1 MTRIVFAALTALLSL
16 SASYVQAQAPARPQ
30 IQTTKVDGTDGV
42 YIFRNGGHQSMFI
55 VTSEGVIATDPIG
68 YGRPTGGADYVAEIR
83 KVTSQPIKYLIY
95 SHHHFDHIAGGKAFK
110 DAGATIVAH
119 KQAKVRLEK
128 LADPATPL
136 PDELV
141 DDSGRVIRLGGKIV
155 ELSYVGLN
163 HSDSTL
169 VMRLPQDRVI
179 FLVDLVPVGS
189 FPGLGMIDFF
199 PLEAMDSLKKIGA
212 MEWDR
217 MIPGHPGQPGDRLGT
232 KKDIEDQIALQQH
245 ASDVV
250 KEQARSGKCWNPA
263 EAETQFDR
271 YKDMPGY
278 ANGRPYVVRRYC
290 GLWGRGT

>member
-1 MTRIVFAALTALLSL
+1 M
-16 SASYVQAQAPARPQ
+16 
-30 IQTTKVDGTDGV
+30 DGTDGV

-155 ELSYVGLN
+155 ELSYAGLN